1 MQVREVGP
9 RCSTGSLRPWTRWMH
24 LVINVRD
31 DRTTPTNSITLD
43 DVDQEGLKD
52 FEPGS
57 IIKVGTELAIIMD
70 CPVERF

>member
-1 MQVREVGP
+1 
-9 RCSTGSLRPWTRWMH
+9 MH

-43 DVDQEGLKD
+43 DVGQEGLKD
-52 FEPGS
+52 SEPGS
-57 IIKVGTELAIIMD
+57 ISKVGTELAIIMD